1 METLNVDSIHLSL
14 TCLLNIKNRKR
25 PRYITTLSILLG
37 IFGISYFFTGIYI
50 LFLLDYVSEII
61 LYVNATSHVFFAVGL
76 LKGKKCALKGTIILS
91 ILNLVYSLI
100 LLSSGVNKFFTPL
113 R

>member
-1 METLNVDSIHLSL
+1 MVTLNVDSIHLSL

-25 PRYITTLSILLG
+25 PRYVTTLSILLA
-37 IFGISYFFTGIYI
+37 IFGISYFFQGIYN
-50 LFLLDYVSEII
+50 LFLLGYVSEII

-76 LKGKKCALKGTIILS
+76 LKGKKWALKGTIILS